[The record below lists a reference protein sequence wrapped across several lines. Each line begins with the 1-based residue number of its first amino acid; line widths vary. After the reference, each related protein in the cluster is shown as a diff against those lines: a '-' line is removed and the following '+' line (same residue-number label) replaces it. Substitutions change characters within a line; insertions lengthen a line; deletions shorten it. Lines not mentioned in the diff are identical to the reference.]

1 MTTEATTSPLRHN
14 GIYLFR
20 GREYTAVHLSTP
32 EQPWRSTGLM
42 VWSADA
48 DGPRDIMYLRHD
60 DGVLIGYRDFAPLGT
75 LADLTDTGRD
85 GAE

>member
-1 MTTEATTSPLRHN
+1 MTTDATSPLRHN

-42 VWSADA
+42 VWSADSS
-48 DGPRDIMYLRHD
+48 GPRDIVYLRHE
-60 DGVLIGYRDFAPLGT
+60 DGVLIGYRAFEQVGT

-85 GAE
+85 GDE